1 MSDKTRI
8 KNIKDRGTQLFTKRT
23 GLLDFW
29 QELAENFYPE
39 RADFTNIRNIGDD
52 FAAGMMTSYPT
63 IARRDL
69 GNSFGS
75 MLRPAGQEWFH
86 VGTNRPDIEDTEA
99 KQWLDWAS
107 KLQKNAMYDRA
118 ARFTRAT
125 KEGDHDFA
133 AFGQC
138 VISTEMNFK
147 TNTLLY
153 RSWHLRDCA
162 WQEDE
167 TGEATTLYRKW
178 KPSAIELKGI
188 FGDKIHEKVAKK
200 LEKAPYDEINVWH
213 IVMPTEQYEDVPGSK
228 KFNQPFV
235 SIFLDVDNDH
245 EMECV
250 GVWVHPYTVPR
261 WQTVSGSQYAHSPAS
276 VAAIG
281 DARLIQSVT
290 GILLEAGEKHTN
302 PPMVAVQEAI
312 RGDVSIFAGGI
323 TWVDQDYDER
333 LGEVLRP
340 MTQDKSGVGFG
351 MDINQDIRM
360 QIAEAFYLN
369 KLSLPPTGG
378 PDMTAYEVGQRVQEY
393 IRQALPLFEPMEHDY
408 NGRLCETTFELLQ
421 RAGGFGRPDQIPK
434 AIQGAEIK
442 FTFESPLHEAT
453 EKQKVGQFMEAQQ
466 ILAASINLDPSTA
479 FLIDGK
485 KATRDTLGAVVP
497 NDWLKTEADVDAEL
511 KQQQD
516 AANTQ
521 QMLNQMQQGA
531 TIAKDLG
538 DTDMQGMAEGMAEG
552 V

>member
-1 MSDKTRI
+1 
-8 KNIKDRGTQLFTKRT
+8 
-23 GLLDFW
+23 
-29 QELAENFYPE
+29 
-39 RADFTNIRNIGDD
+39 
-52 FAAGMMTSYPT
+52 MMTSFPT
-63 IARRDL
+63 LARRDL
-69 GNSFGS
+69 GNSFGA
-75 MLRPAGQEWFH
+75 MLRPAAADWFH
-86 VGTNRPDIEDTEA
+86 TGTNRPESEDTEA

-125 KEGDHDFA
+125 KEGDHDYA

-153 RSWHLRDCA
+153 RNWHLRDCA

-178 KPSAIELKGI
+178 KPSAIELRGM

-200 LEKAPYDEINVWH
+200 LEKTPYDEINVWH
-213 IVMPTEQYEDVPGSK
+213 IVMPTEQYQDVPGSK
-228 KFNQPFV
+228 KFKQPYV
-235 SIFLDVDNDH
+235 SVFLDVDNDH

-261 WQTVSGSQYAHSPAS
+261 WQTVSGSQYAHSPAT
-276 VAAIG
+276 VAALG

-290 GILLEAGEKHTN
+290 GILLDAGEKAVS
-302 PPMVAVQEAI
+302 PPLLAVQEAI

-323 TWVDQDYDER
+323 TWVDEDYDER

-340 MTQDKSGVGFG
+340 MTNDKSGIGFG
-351 MDINQDIRM
+351 MEINADIRN

-369 KLSLPPTGG
+369 KLSLPPVGG

-393 IRQALPLFEPMEHDY
+393 IRQALPLFEPMEDDY
-408 NGRLCETTFELLQ
+408 NGRLCETTFEILQ
-421 RAGGFGRPDQIPK
+421 RAGAFGRPEQVPQS
-434 AIQGAEIK
+434 IQGANIR

-466 ILAASINLDPSTA
+466 IIATAIQLDPTA
-479 FLIDGK
+479 AYIVNGT
-485 KATRDTLGAVVP
+485 KATRDTLEAVVP
-497 NDWLKTEADVDAEL
+497 DEWLNTEEEMDIAL
-511 KQQQD
+511 RQQQQ
-516 AANTQ
+516 ATETQ
-521 QMLNQMQQGA
+521 ELLNQMEQGSQ
-531 TIAKDLG
+531 IAKNFG
-538 DTDMQGMAEGMAEG
+538 DADMSEEDMAQVM
-552 V
+552 